1 MRQAYCGLAIML
13 LLPAM
18 TRAEELSIDNQSPQ
32 PFVYQV
38 RKDAET
44 WSDWVSLP
52 KGFRHRYS
60 ASLPLVIRFRN
71 GEEWMTYRLSPGRLF
86 RFQQDAKGGKQ
97 LSDVGAVQDVPP
109 SRPSLVPDVLGDAR
123 AQDDAPARPDLRLRE
138 TKVLCLADES
148 YRRRFPEWKERIGEL
163 VSRASRYFEAA
174 FALKF
179 TIADCRAWDY
189 EAKNVGDPQEQIA
202 RLAAIDPAPADLT
215 IAFVGVVQTTKTYR
229 SRHRR
234 YEDVW
239 SVPFGQQVVVADIRR
254 EQAFGAE
261 QLLVRGLCQVFGAF
275 YVADRRSIMN
285 GMLENVEL
293 GPIRFGSVTQQVIL
307 LTRDFDF
314 RKGPASLG
322 PEAVSTIRAI
332 YGRYRHAE
340 SEPGDDPVTK
350 GYKARE
356 PDGGRRRSEHSRTA
370 DGRSEGTKP
379 GS

>member
-1 MRQAYCGLAIML
+1 M
-13 LLPAM
+13 
-18 TRAEELSIDNQSPQ
+18 
-32 PFVYQV
+32 
-38 RKDAET
+38 
-44 WSDWVSLP
+44 
-52 KGFRHRYS
+52 
-60 ASLPLVIRFRN
+60 VIAN
-71 GEEWMTYRLSPGRLF
+71 
-86 RFQQDAKGGKQ
+86 
-97 LSDVGAVQDVPP
+97 
-109 SRPSLVPDVLGDAR
+109 
-123 AQDDAPARPDLRLRE
+123 
-138 TKVLCLADES
+138 
-148 YRRRFPEWKERIGEL
+148 
-163 VSRASRYFEAA
+163 
-174 FALKF
+174 
-179 TIADCRAWDY
+179 
-189 EAKNVGDPQEQIA
+189 
-202 RLAAIDPAPADLT
+202 
-215 IAFVGVVQTTKTYR
+215 
-229 SRHRR
+229 
-234 YEDVW
+234 
-239 SVPFGQQVVVADIRR
+239 FGQQVVVADIRR